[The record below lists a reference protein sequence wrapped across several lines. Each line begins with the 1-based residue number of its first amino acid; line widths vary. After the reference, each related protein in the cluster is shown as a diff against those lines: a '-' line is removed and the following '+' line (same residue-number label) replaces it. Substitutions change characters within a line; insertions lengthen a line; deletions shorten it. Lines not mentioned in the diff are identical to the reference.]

1 MNERKE
7 PICIEQFQD
16 IIDLLS
22 PCMDDYLFLFDLK
35 KDYYFISDC
44 ALERFDIM
52 DNHIWNATQ
61 VLKNFVHSEDYPLLQ
76 EELEKLR
83 QKEKDFHNLQYRWLD
98 KNRNPIWINCRGRML
113 FDEKGQPEFLVGCIN
128 EIGEK
133 QKADNISGL
142 LGESSLHYEMLKW
155 EKKNLEGFMLRIG
168 IDNFKEVNENKGMEY
183 GDMVLRKTADCIA
196 EVIRPGQKLYR
207 IVADEFIVIDTTGGT
222 TKEAKELYKQVR
234 YKIND
239 FMEEN
244 CYEVFYTI
252 SAGILDFSKVQ
263 ANTYLDLMKR
273 SEFALS
279 QAKSGGKNKAYIYE
293 EEEYKAFKKRRKLL
307 LLMRL
312 AINEDF
318 KGFEVY
324 YQPIMDI
331 KKKHLVNAEALL
343 RFHTEETGMVS
354 PVDFIPILEESGLI
368 IPVGKWVLQ
377 QAMAA
382 CSQIQKEIPGFKVS
396 VNLSY
401 IQVLKSNVLSEI
413 LNGIREYELPPESIV
428 IELTESGFFE
438 SNENFIKFCKGLREN
453 GVSLALD
460 DFGTGYSNFHYLC
473 NLNPNVI
480 KIDRSFTLKA
490 LQNSNEYKLLN
501 HMVDMTHSID
511 LKLCIEGIETGQELE
526 KICQMEPDFI
536 QGFYFGR
543 PRPLPQFF
551 EDYVNKEAGGQ
562 YADM

>member
-1 MNERKE
+1 MNKRKE
-7 PICIEQFQD
+7 TMCIEQFQD

-22 PCMDDYLFLFDLK
+22 PCMDDYLFAFDLK

-44 ALERFDIM
+44 ALKRFDIK
-52 DNHIWNATQ
+52 DNHIWNATRT
-61 VLKNFVHSEDYPLLQ
+61 LKTFVHSEDYPLLQ

-83 QKEKDFHNLQYRWLD
+83 QRKKDFHNLQYRWLD
-98 KNRNPIWINCRGRML
+98 KNRNPIWINCRGKML
-113 FDEKGQPEFLVGCIN
+113 FDEEGQPEFLVGCIN

-142 LGESSLHYEMLKW
+142 LGESSLQHEMLKW
-155 EKKNLEGFMLRIG
+155 ENKHIEGFMLRIG

-196 EVIRPGQKLYR
+196 EVIRPEQKLYR
-207 IVADEFIVIDTTGGT
+207 IVADEFIVLDTMGGIP
-222 TKEAKELYKQVR
+222 KEAKELYKQIR
-234 YKIND
+234 HKING

-252 SAGILDFSKVQ
+252 SAGIMDFSKVQ

-279 QAKSGGKNKAYIYE
+279 QAKSGGKNKSYIYE
-293 EEEYKAFKKRRKLL
+293 EEDYKAFKKRRRLL
-307 LLMRL
+307 LLMRQ
-312 AINEDF
+312 AINENF

-331 KKKHLVNAEALL
+331 RKKRLGNAEALL
-343 RFHTEETGMVS
+343 RYYSEETGMVS

-377 QAMAA
+377 QALAA
-382 CSQIQKEIPGFKVS
+382 CSQIQKEIPGFKIS

-413 LNGIREYELPPESIV
+413 LNGIKEYKLPPESIV

-438 SNENFIKFCKGLREN
+438 SNENFIRFCKGLREN

-490 LQNSNEYKLLN
+490 LQNNNEYKLLN

-526 KICQMEPDFI
+526 QICRMEPDYI
-536 QGFYFGR
+536 QGYYFGR
-543 PRPLPQFF
+543 PSPLPKFL
-551 EDYVNKEAGGQ
+551 EDYVSKEAGGQ